1 MFNDYKT
8 SNVMKFI
15 KISFLLLALLLM
27 CGISSAQTAKDKL
40 AIKETTLNYIE
51 GYFYKDAA
59 RMEKALHPELI
70 KRSIQKAK
78 DGTEFVINLSA
89 SYMVMRAGTNT
100 NRHAANP
107 DGAIESKVE
116 IYDVV
121 GNAATVKVSTNQ
133 YNFVDYL
140 HIGKFKG
147 EWKIVNAF
155 WAYKPKL

>member
-1 MFNDYKT
+1 MKT
-8 SNVMKFI
+8 LKRSILFI
-15 KISFLLLALLLM
+15 ALTLISCTSF
-27 CGISSAQTAKDKL
+27 AQTAKDTL

-51 GYFYKDAA
+51 GYFHKDAA
-59 RMEKALHPELI
+59 RMEKALHPELV

-100 NRHAANP
+100 NRHAVNP
-107 DGAIESKVE
+107 DGPIESKVE

-133 YNFVDYL
+133 YAFVDYL
-140 HIGKFKG
+140 HIGKFNG
-147 EWKIVNAF
+147 EWKILNAF
-155 WAYKPKL
+155 WAYKPKEDK

>member
-1 MFNDYKT
+1 
-8 SNVMKFI
+8 MKFL
-15 KISFLLLALLLM
+15 KTTFLLLALIFM
-27 CGISSAQTAKDKL
+27 CGLSSAQTAKDKL
-40 AIKETTLNYIE
+40 AIKETSLNYIE

-59 RMEKALHPELI
+59 RMEKALHPELV

-107 DGAIESKVE
+107 DGPIESKVE

-155 WAYKPKL
+155 WAYKPKLEKKQ

>member
-1 MFNDYKT
+1 MKAMKLSYLIIVL
-8 SNVMKFI
+8 SLISCNVF
-15 KISFLLLALLLM
+15 
-27 CGISSAQTAKDKL
+27 AQTAKDTL
-40 AIKETTLNYIE
+40 DIKETTLNYIE

-107 DGAIESKVE
+107 DGPIESKVE

-155 WAYKPKL
+155 WAYKPKLEKKQ

>member
-1 MFNDYKT
+1 MKT
-8 SNVMKFI
+8 LKL
-15 KISFLLLALLLM
+15 SFLLIVMSLLS
-27 CGISSAQTAKDKL
+27 CKAFAQTPNDTL

-78 DGTEFVINLSA
+78 DGTEFIINLSA
-89 SYMVMRAGTNT
+89 SYMVMRAGTNM
-100 NRHAANP
+100 NKYAANP
-107 DGAIESKVE
+107 EGPIESKVE
-116 IYDVV
+116 IYDIV

-133 YNFVDYL
+133 YGFVDYL

-147 EWKIVNAF
+147 EWKIINVF
-155 WAYKPKL
+155 WANKPKIVK